1 MNSNLYNRYFFNIMA
16 VTVMFRALNQTVKIG
31 SLSLIIAGLWSC
43 TNLVKSGVGVT
54 DIEQIHSNWQRKDTV
69 YLKGTVENR
78 APFLQSGAYQ
88 LQDATGAI
96 WVMTNSPLPNV
107 GDQMVMKGQV
117 TYQSIPIAGQELG
130 EVYIKELEQLERES
144 SAQNNL

>member
-1 MNSNLYNRYFFNIMA
+1 MA
-16 VTVMFRALNQTVKIG
+16 VTVMFRALNKTVQIG
-31 SLSLIIAGLWSC
+31 SLSLMMAGLWGC

-54 DIEQIHSNWQRKDTV
+54 DIEQIHSNWQNKDTV
-69 YLKGTVENR
+69 YLKGTVENI

-88 LQDATGAI
+88 LQDATGSI
-96 WVMTNSPLPNV
+96 WVMTNSTLPNL

-130 EVYIKELEQLERES
+130 EVYIKELEQLERQS
-144 SAQNNL
+144 SAKNPL

>member
-1 MNSNLYNRYFFNIMA
+1 MA
-16 VTVMFRALNQTVKIG
+16 VPTMFQTLNQTVKIC
-31 SLSLIIAGLWSC
+31 SLSLVLAGLSGC

-54 DIEQIHSNWQRKDTV
+54 AIEQIQSDWQKQNTV

-88 LQDATGAI
+88 IQDGTGSI
-96 WVMTNSPLPNV
+96 WVMTNSTLPNV
-107 GDQMVMKGQV
+107 GDQVVMKGEV

-130 EVYIKELEQLERES
+130 EVYIKELEQL
-144 SAQNNL
+144 